1 MTSETEGRGRHDVR
15 DRGEG
20 AGMMSETEERVGRGD
35 VSDIGE
41 WVA

>member
-20 AGMMSETEERVGRGD
+20 AGMMSETEGRGQ
-35 VSDIGE
+35 G
-41 WVA
+41 